1 MLVGPQS
8 GLMKRKIPSTVAL
21 SVFEAAARHESFARA
36 AAELHLT
43 ESAVSRQIATLE
55 GYVGVQLFSR
65 EKKQVALTD
74 AGLRYAAAI
83 RPSLDEVEAQT
94 LALMS
99 SKGGGG
105 VLELAVIPTFASRWL
120 LPRLP
125 EFRRKFPR
133 ITVNIAERAE
143 PFVFRGT
150 SFDMALHFDHGSW
163 EGVHKIHLFDE
174 EVVPVL
180 SPHHFD
186 VTRLREARNFIQV
199 PLLVKRSRPESWQQ
213 WFELAGCADAAPL
226 PAMRFELYS
235 TVIEAAKA
243 GLGAGLVP
251 RFYVQD
257 DVRRG
262 TLAMPLDLA
271 IKHEKRY
278 CLLYP
283 SHRAISPLVES
294 FRDWIVEQAEEFL
307 DQQQG
312 SDPKRSLAKRGPR
325 A

>member
-1 MLVGPQS
+1 
-8 GLMKRKIPSTVAL
+8 MKRKIPSTVAL

-55 GYVGVQLFSR
+55 GYVGVKLFSR

-74 AGLRYAAAI
+74 AGRRYAVAI
-83 RPSLDEVEAQT
+83 RPNLDEVEAQT

-99 SKGGGG
+99 SKSGGG
-105 VLELAVIPTFASRWL
+105 VLELAVIPTFAARWL

-143 PFVFRGT
+143 PFTFRGT
-150 SFDMALHFDHGSW
+150 PFDMALHFDHISW

-180 SPHHFD
+180 SPKHFD
-186 VTRLREARNFIQV
+186 VKKLQQARNFMQV
-199 PLLVKRSRPESWQQ
+199 PLLVKRSRPEAWQQ
-213 WFELAGCADAAPL
+213 WFELAGCGDAAPL

-235 TVIEAAKA
+235 TMIEAAKA

-251 RFYVQD
+251 RFYVHD
-257 DVRRG
+257 DVQHG
-262 TLAMPLDLA
+262 ALAMPLDLA

-283 SHRAISPLVES
+283 THRAISPLVET
-294 FRDWIVEQAEEFL
+294 FRDWIVSQAQEFL
-307 DQQQG
+307 HGRD
-312 SDPKRSLAKRGPR
+312 S
-325 A
+325 